1 MTNNSEN
8 CIHDQ
13 VARTEQLALQVKKNN
28 NCCKSKVTKAVV
40 ETVHGIKEKFEI
52 EQSCCDRQGFTKK
65 DKDLYTLVEKVIRWH
80 YDRNLINGST
90 DKDQVLKLSQELG
103 ELSDSVCKGKDI
115 KDDIGDM
122 LVVMINIAER
132 NGVILSECLNKAWE
146 DIKDRKG
153 KMVDGVFVKESDL

>member
-1 MTNNSEN
+1 MKQDSNN
-8 CIHDQ
+8 CIADQ
-13 VARTEQLALQVKKNN
+13 IARMKMLDKQISIQ
-28 NCCKSKVTKAVV
+28 
-40 ETVHGIKEKFEI
+40 TVHGVKEALDLSYRSKPKN
-52 EQSCCDRQGFTKK
+52 T
-65 DKDLYTLVEKVIRWH
+65 DLYALIEKVVRWH
-80 YDRNLINGST
+80 YDRNLIEGST

-103 ELSDSVCKGKDI
+103 ELSDSVCKGRDI

-153 KMVDGVFVKESDL
+153 KMIDGVFVKESDL

>member
-1 MTNNSEN
+1 MTQDSNN
-8 CIHDQ
+8 CIADQ
-13 VARTEQLALQVKKNN
+13 IARMKMLNKKI
-28 NCCKSKVTKAVV
+28 TI
-40 ETVHGIKEKFEI
+40 ETVHGVKEEVEVSHKPNPEN
-52 EQSCCDRQGFTKK
+52 G
-65 DKDLYTLVEKVIRWH
+65 DLYGLVEKVVRWH
-80 YDRNLINGST
+80 YDRNLIEGST
-90 DKDQVLKLSQELG
+90 DKDQVLKLAQELG

-153 KMVDGVFVKESDL
+153 RMIDGVFVKESDL

>member
-1 MTNNSEN
+1 MKQDSNN
-8 CIHDQ
+8 CIADQ
-13 VARTEQLALQVKKNN
+13 IARMKMLDKQISIQ
-28 NCCKSKVTKAVV
+28 
-40 ETVHGIKEKFEI
+40 TVHGVKEALDLSYRSKPKN
-52 EQSCCDRQGFTKK
+52 T
-65 DKDLYTLVEKVIRWH
+65 DLYA
-80 YDRNLINGST
+80 LIEGST

-103 ELSDSVCKGKDI
+103 ELSDSVCKGRDI

-153 KMVDGVFVKESDL
+153 KMIDGVFVKESDL